1 MVKWLLL
8 KIPRPFSAARTVSS
22 TNRHWEN
29 KISTCKRTRV
39 DMYLTPYI
47 KINSKWIKHLKVR
60 LKTIKLLAK
69 NIGGKLHDI
78 GFDHFLTVTPKA
90 QTAKAK
96 PDKQDNIKLEKL
108 THAQLQRWAPESKVP
123 NSPSC
128 LWFSFPV
135 SSQWLGCNRSRLA
148 DLLAL
153 GKFWITLK
161 LSEFFEDYD
170 LPYFRSPIQSC
181 KEDPSVP
188 RVILPQGAPF

>member
-1 MVKWLLL
+1 ML

-78 GFDHFLTVTPKA
+78 GFGHDFLTVTPKDFA
-90 QTAKAK
+90 GREMICLHSVCL
-96 PDKQDNIKLEKL
+96 IKLGM
-108 THAQLQRWAPESKVP
+108 
-123 NSPSC
+123 
-128 LWFSFPV
+128 FSQTF
-135 SSQWLGCNRSRLA
+135 
-148 DLLAL
+148 
-153 GKFWITLK
+153 
-161 LSEFFEDYD
+161 
-170 LPYFRSPIQSC
+170 IQII
-181 KEDPSVP
+181 E
-188 RVILPQGAPF
+188 